1 MKILVV
7 APSMPP
13 DVWSGSGRAVADL
26 VQMARKR
33 REIRIV
39 AGFHNSREKIPPEAI
54 AVDLRRLGPVA
65 ARARMA
71 QAAVREVRRFRPN
84 LVLSATVA
92 LPPLGVPVA
101 CLAHDLS
108 PSTDPDWEERLR
120 WGAYARLAAQKA
132 LMITTSNASAE
143 RLAELGVARERIRVV
158 PPGVDTVRFAPA
170 KRAPRKP
177 EDPVHFVHAGRIL
190 PAKGQHLALD
200 AVARLPR
207 HHKRRARLTIAGSVG
222 DPVYLDRLRV
232 QGWEQPV
239 DFRLD
244 VHSMAAVLQQADVV
258 LLPSI
263 VELGYCTTVVEAM
276 AVGVPV
282 IWFDQPAVREASGG
296 IGLPVPAEDVRALRG
311 AMMRLMDDPE
321 ERLRLGQD
329 GRRFVVGNLSRERT
343 WEHYAAVLDA
353 LV

>member
-1 MKILVV
+1 VKILVV

-13 DVWSGSGRAVADL
+13 DLWSGSGRAVADL

-33 REIRIV
+33 REVRLV
-39 AGFHNSREKIPPEAI
+39 AGFRNSRAKIPPEAI
-54 AVDLRRLGPVA
+54 AIDLRRLGPVA
-65 ARARMA
+65 ARARLA
-71 QAAVREVRRFRPN
+71 QAALREARRFRPD
-84 LVLSATVA
+84 LVLSATVS
-92 LPPLGVPVA
+92 LPPMGCPVA
-101 CLAHDLS
+101 CLAHDLA
-108 PSTDPDWEERLR
+108 PSDDPDWEERVR
-120 WGAYARLAAQKA
+120 WAAYARMASRMD
-132 LMITTSNASAE
+132 LMITTSNASAA
-143 RLAELGVARERIRVV
+143 RLSELGVPGERIRVV
-158 PPGVDTVRFAPA
+158 PPGVDTVRFAPVD
-170 KRAPRKP
+170 KGEPDP
-177 EDPVHFVHAGRIL
+177 EAPVHFVHAGRIL

-207 HHKRRARLTIAGSVG
+207 FHKRRARLTIAGSVG

-239 DFRLD
+239 EFRLD

-263 VELGYCTTVVEAM
+263 VEMGYCTTVVEAM
-276 AVGVPV
+276 AVGLPV

-296 IGLPVPAEDVRALRG
+296 IGLPVPAEDIRAMRA
-311 AMMRLMDDPE
+311 AMVRLMDDPE
-321 ERLRLGQD
+321 ERRRVGAA